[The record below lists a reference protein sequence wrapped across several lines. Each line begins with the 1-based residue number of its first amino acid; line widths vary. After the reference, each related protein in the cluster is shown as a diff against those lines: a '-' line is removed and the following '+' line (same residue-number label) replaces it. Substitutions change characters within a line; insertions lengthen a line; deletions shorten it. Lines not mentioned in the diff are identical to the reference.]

1 MPKMLLGEGPGETGR
16 KLKLSIEIR
25 RRALALEFL
34 HLDSGGG
41 LLGGCLMPILPQ
53 LSHL

>member
-1 MPKMLLGEGPGETGR
+1 MSKVMLGKGPGETVR

-25 RRALALEFL
+25 REALALEFL
-34 HLDSGGG
+34 YLDSGGI
-41 LLGGCLMPILPQ
+41 LLGECLMPLLPQ